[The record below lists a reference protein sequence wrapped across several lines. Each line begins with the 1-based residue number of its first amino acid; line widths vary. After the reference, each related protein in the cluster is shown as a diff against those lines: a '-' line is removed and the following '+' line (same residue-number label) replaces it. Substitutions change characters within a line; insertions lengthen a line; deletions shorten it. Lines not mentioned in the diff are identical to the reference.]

1 MCPYNGFR
9 WSGGGAWASGAF
21 VASGIVV
28 VGGKSRRLRHLQVA
42 IGPHRNALREREPLH
57 FHHVVILNH
66 ARWTLV
72 RNFLQLLIVIIIIVH
87 NIVMILII
95 VVVVIPIGIILFI
108 PFPNVEAAEA
118 MQDIEQ
124 RRLHLAGGAAAAV
137 VILQR
142 SLDDEVQLLLELLV
156 RGSEQAILLPQSLHL
171 LRSFHQAI
179 QTHALTVH
187 HVLVLL
193 N

>member
-21 VASGIVV
+21 VASGIAVI
-28 VGGKSRRLRHLQVA
+28 GGESSGLSRLQVA

-66 ARWTLV
+66 ARWTLL
-72 RNFLQLLIVIIIIVH
+72 RNLLQLLIVAVIIIHDIE
-87 NIVMILII
+87 II
-95 VVVVIPIGIILFI
+95 VIPICIILFI

-118 MQDIEQ
+118 MQNIEQ
-124 RRLHLAGGAAAAV
+124 SRLRLAGGASVAAAV

-171 LRSFHQAI
+171 LRSFNEAI